1 MEFERQNIW
10 LTRISMKVI
19 ERSPLGSASTVLF
32 IIGLVPAGLFLSF
45 YLLIAE
51 TATIQFFYLMGLGT
65 LVVVI
70 GPYLL
75 FRYDTIVFPNF
86 IDRAKDVT
94 PSNDD
99 AQIKRIGRKYKTFF
113 AKKYQYVAIPWTIIV
128 LAAIFINFEYFERLG
143 VSRRTDPVFLPYIV
157 LCIIGGMVTGIGL
170 HMVLTTVLC
179 IREVGDLN
187 FTIDPLHPDG
197 LGGLSA
203 IGYFAISST
212 TLFSIGSL
220 ALPVAFDVAS
230 TGGFTILVYFIV
242 IVYIGS
248 VIFSFVYP
256 TLYINRRAKEIRRDM
271 LESKRE
277 QIYSYHNEIMNAED
291 ETDLGLLK
299 TKLNTLRD
307 EYDEYDRVNLYPMS
321 PSILSKLLSSIML
334 PLVFL
339 LLETY
344 VIS

>member
-1 MEFERQNIW
+1 MGIEQQNIW
-10 LTRISMKVI
+10 LTQVSRRII
-19 ERSPLGSASTVLF
+19 NRSPLGSASSVLL
-32 IIGLVPAGLFLSF
+32 ILGLIPAGLFLSF

-51 TATIQFFYLMGLGT
+51 TASIQFFYLMGLGT

-75 FRYDTIVFPNF
+75 FRYDTIIFPTF
-86 IDRAKDVT
+86 IERAKDVT
-94 PSNDD
+94 PSDDD
-99 AQIKRIGRKYKTFF
+99 AEIKEIGQKYKSFF
-113 AKKYQYVAIPWTIIV
+113 AEKYLYVAVPWTALIV
-128 LAAIFINFEYFERLG
+128 GTVFLNFGYFEQLG
-143 VSRRTDPVFLPYIV
+143 VNGYTDPVFIPFVL
-157 LCIIGGMVTGIGL
+157 LCIITGVVTGMGL
-170 HMVLTTVLC
+170 HMALTTVLC

-220 ALPVAFDVAS
+220 GLPIAFDIAGS
-230 TGGFTILVYFIV
+230 GGTAGAVYFIV
-242 IVYIGS
+242 IVYIGTI
-248 VIFSFVYP
+248 VLSFVYP
-256 TLYINRRAKEIRRDM
+256 TLYIHRRAKEIRRET

-277 QIYSYHNEIMNAED
+277 QIHSYHNEIMNAGK
-291 ETDLGLLK
+291 ETDLDLLE

-307 EYDEYDRVNLYPMS
+307 EYEEYDSVNLYPLS

-339 LLETY
+339 VLETY
-344 VIS
+344 VIT

>member
-1 MEFERQNIW
+1 MEREQQNIW
-10 LTRISMKVI
+10 LTELSKIIIK
-19 ERSPLGSASTVLF
+19 RSPFGSAPTVLLV
-32 IIGLVPAGLFLSF
+32 IGLIPAGLFLSF
-45 YLLIAE
+45 YTLIAE
-51 TATIQFFYLMGLGT
+51 TATTQFFYLMGLGT

-75 FRYDTIVFPNF
+75 FRYDTVVFPTF
-86 IDRAKDVT
+86 IDRAKTVT
-94 PSNDD
+94 PSDD
-99 AQIKRIGRKYKTFF
+99 NTEIKRIERKYRSFF
-113 AKKYQYVAIPWTIIV
+113 ANKYQYVSVPWTIII
-128 LAAIFINFEYFERLG
+128 LAAIFINFEYFEALG
-143 VSRRTDPVFLPYIV
+143 VDGYTDPVFIPYIL
-157 LCIIGGMVTGIGL
+157 LCIIGGMVTGMGL
-170 HMVLTTVLC
+170 HMALTTVLC

-220 ALPVAFDVAS
+220 GLPVAFDIASVGGS
-230 TGGFTILVYFIV
+230 TGLVYFIV
-242 IVYIGS
+242 VVYIGT
-248 VIFSFVYP
+248 VVLSFVYP
-256 TLYINRRAKEIRRDM
+256 TLYINRRAREIRRDM
-271 LESKRE
+271 LETKRE
-277 QIYSYHNEIMNAED
+277 QIHSYHNEIMDAQD
-291 ETDLGLLK
+291 ETDIGLLK

-339 LLETY
+339 VLETY
-344 VIS
+344 VIG

>member
-1 MEFERQNIW
+1 MGAERQNIW

-32 IIGLVPAGLFLSF
+32 IIGLIPAGLFLSF
-45 YLLIAE
+45 YFLIAE
-51 TATIQFFYLMGLGT
+51 TATVQFFYLMGLGT
-65 LVVVI
+65 LVAVI

-75 FRYDTIVFPNF
+75 FRYDTVVFPNF

-94 PSNDD
+94 PSDDD
-99 AQIKRIGRKYKTFF
+99 AQIKRIGRNYKQFF
-113 AKKYQYVAIPWTIIV
+113 AEKYYYICIPWTALILIAV
-128 LAAIFINFEYFERLG
+128 YLNFDYYGDLG
-143 VSRRTDPVFLPYIV
+143 VNGYTDPVFVPYLL
-157 LCIIGGMVTGIGL
+157 LCVVVGVITGMGL
-170 HMVLTTVLC
+170 HMALTTVLC

-220 ALPVAFDVAS
+220 GLPVAFDIAS
-230 TGGFTILVYFIV
+230 SGRFTGVTYFIV
-242 IVYIGS
+242 VIYIGT
-248 VIFSFVYP
+248 VVLSFVYP
-256 TLYINRRAKEIRRDM
+256 TLYINRRAKEIRRDT

-277 QIYSYHNEIMNAED
+277 QIYSYHNEIMNAQD
-291 ETDLGLLK
+291 ESDLGLLK
-299 TKLNTLRD
+299 TKLKTLRD

>member
-1 MEFERQNIW
+1 MESERPNIW
-10 LTRISMKVI
+10 LTRVSNVLID
-19 ERSPLGSASTVLF
+19 RSPLGPAPTILLA
-32 IIGLVPAGLFLSF
+32 IGTIPAGLFLSF
-45 YLLIAE
+45 YLLIAD
-51 TATIQFFYLMGLGT
+51 TATTQFFYLMGLGT

-75 FRYDTIVFPNF
+75 FRYDTIVFPKF

-94 PSNDD
+94 PDD
-99 AQIKRIGRKYKTFF
+99 DNSQIKQIAEKYKEFF
-113 AKKYQYVAIPWTIIV
+113 AHKYQYIAVPWTLV
-128 LAAIFINFEYFERLG
+128 LLAAIFINIGYFQALG
-143 VSRRTDPVFLPYIV
+143 VTGYTDPVFIPYI
-157 LCIIGGMVTGIGL
+157 LLTITGGIVTGIGL
-170 HMVLTTVLC
+170 HMALTTVLC
-179 IREVGDLN
+179 IREVGDLE

-212 TLFSIGSL
+212 TLFSVGSL
-220 ALPVAFDVAS
+220 GLPVAFDIAS
-230 TGGFTILVYFIV
+230 SGGFTALVYFIV
-242 IVYIGS
+242 VVYIGT
-248 VIFSFVYP
+248 VVLSFVYP

-291 ETDLGLLK
+291 DTDLGLLK

-334 PLVFL
+334 PLLFL

>member
-1 MEFERQNIW
+1 MGTEQQNIW
-10 LTRISMKVI
+10 LTQLSDII
-19 ERSPLGSASTVLF
+19 INRSPFSSAPTVLLT
-32 IIGLVPAGLFLSF
+32 IGLIPAGLFLSF
-45 YLLIAE
+45 YMLIAD
-51 TATIQFFYLMGLGT
+51 TATTQFFYLMGLGT
-65 LVVVI
+65 LVAVI

-75 FRYDTIVFPNF
+75 YRYDTIVFPNF

-99 AQIKRIGRKYKTFF
+99 AEIKQIGQKYKRFF
-113 AKKYQYVAIPWTIIV
+113 ATKYQYVAVPWTIIILGAV
-128 LAAIFINFEYFERLG
+128 FINFDYFEALG
-143 VSRRTDPVFLPYIV
+143 VNGYTDPVFIPYLL
-157 LCIIGGMVTGIGL
+157 LCIITGLITGMGL
-170 HMVLTTVLC
+170 HMALTTVLC

-220 ALPVAFDVAS
+220 GLPIAFDIANAGGS
-230 TGGFTILVYFIV
+230 TGLVYFIV
-242 IVYIGS
+242 VVYMGT
-248 VIFSFVYP
+248 VVLSFVYP
-256 TLYINRRAKEIRRDM
+256 TLYINRRAKEIRRQV

-277 QIYSYHNEIMNAED
+277 QIYSYHNEIMNAKD

-299 TKLNTLRD
+299 TKLSTLRD
-307 EYDEYDRVNLYPMS
+307 EYDEYDRINLYPMS

-339 LLETY
+339 VLETY